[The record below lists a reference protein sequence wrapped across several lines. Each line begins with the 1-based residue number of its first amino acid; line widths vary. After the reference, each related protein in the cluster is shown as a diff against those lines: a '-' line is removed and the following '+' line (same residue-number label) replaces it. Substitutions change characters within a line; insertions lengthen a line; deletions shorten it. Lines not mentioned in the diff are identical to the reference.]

1 MKEKPEFPEQFTLM
15 NIQYKNG
22 CKGLA
27 YSKELNDDDNFGPQC
42 EVGDEVITTF
52 DEGTISGMVKYC
64 TPEDEWFKLISQVM
78 TVDRITHKIV
88 EVKQ

>member
-1 MKEKPEFPEQFTLM
+1 MTKKYEFPERFTLM

-27 YSKELNDDDNFGPQC
+27 YSAELKDEFGSQC
-42 EVGDEVITTF
+42 EVGDKVITTF
-52 DEGTISGMVKYC
+52 DEGEVASMVKYC

-88 EVKQ
+88 EVK